1 MYHQLGVSVS
11 AAGWISLTI
20 ALGTIISSLFSDR
33 LTFRYG
39 AGKVTAVSVGMTCA
53 ALFGFSFSTQYW
65 MLIIWAIPYGLG
77 AGCVDAALNNYMALH
92 YSSRHMSW
100 MHCMWGV
107 GCTIGPYMISYA
119 LTNGKGWS
127 SGYRYIGYIQI
138 VLTVILFF
146 SLPLWKKRPQMEDS
160 SGEHAQA
167 SPMRL
172 RDIWKIPG
180 VREVLITFFC
190 YCAVETTTGLWA
202 ASYLHLYRNID
213 AATAASLAS
222 AFYIGITIGRAVN
235 GFATMKLSDTAL
247 IRIGQGVI
255 ILGILLVFLP
265 FSNSLAIAGIILIGL
280 GCAPIYPCM
289 IHATPSRFG
298 EERSQAI
305 IGVQMA
311 AAYCGTLLMP
321 PIFGFLGQHITM
333 GLFSIYLLLI
343 TVLMIVVHE
352 RLAKIS

>member
-1 MYHQLGVSVS
+1 
-11 AAGWISLTI
+11 
-20 ALGTIISSLFSDR
+20 
-33 LTFRYG
+33 
-39 AGKVTAVSVGMTCA
+39 MTCV

-65 MLIIWAIPYGLG
+65 MLILWAIPYGLG
-77 AGCVDAALNNYMALH
+77 AGCVDAALNNYVALH

-100 MHCMWGV
+100 LHCMWGI

-119 LTNGKGWS
+119 LTNGKGWA

-138 VLTVILFF
+138 VLTVLLFF
-146 SLPLWKKRPQMEDS
+146 SLPLWKKRPQTENG
-160 SGEHAQA
+160 SGEGAQA
-167 SPMRL
+167 APLSL
-172 RDIWKIPG
+172 REIWKIPG
-180 VREVLITFFC
+180 AKEVLITFFC

-202 ASYLHLYRNID
+202 ASYLNLYRNID

-247 IRIGQGVI
+247 VRIGQGV
-255 ILGILLVFLP
+255 LLFGIALVIQP
-265 FSNSLAIAGIILIGL
+265 FSSSLAIAGIILIGL

-289 IHATPSRFG
+289 IHATPARFG

-311 AAYCGTLLMP
+311 AAYCGTLIMP

-333 GLFSIYLLLI
+333 GLFPIYLLLI

-352 RLAKIS
+352 RLVKIS